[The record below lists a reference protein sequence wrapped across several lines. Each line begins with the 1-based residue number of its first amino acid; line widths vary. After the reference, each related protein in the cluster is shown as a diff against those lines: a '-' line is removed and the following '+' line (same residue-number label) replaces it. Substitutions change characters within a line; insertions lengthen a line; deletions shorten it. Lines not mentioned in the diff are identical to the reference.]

1 VRGVSKVFEDG
12 TRALDLVDLHV
23 DAGELVG
30 IGGPSGSGK
39 STLLSLL
46 AALDRPS
53 AGTIEV
59 AGWSLDRRHAMS
71 AYRRRVVGVVF
82 QLHNLLP
89 HLTARQNIEIAML
102 GTHVGAHERGRRA
115 DELLERVDLADRAG
129 AVPPT
134 LSGGERQRVAI
145 ARALANRPRVLLADE
160 PTGNLDP
167 DSIALVVGLMADTR
181 RDEGTTVVV
190 VTHDDRVARAT
201 DRMLTLVDGRIV
213 PSRAPTP

>member
-1 VRGVSKVFEDG
+1 VRGVAKVFEDG
-12 TRALDLVDLHV
+12 TRALDGVDLHV

-46 AALDRPS
+46 AALDRPTS
-53 AGTIEV
+53 GTIEV

-102 GTHVGAHERGRRA
+102 GTHVGSHERRLRA

-181 RDEGTTVVV
+181 RDEGTTVIV
-190 VTHDDRVARAT
+190 VTHDDRVARTT
-201 DRMLTLVDGRIV
+201 DRMLTLVGGRLAQSETV
-213 PSRAPTP
+213 RP

>member
-115 DELLERVDLADRAG
+115 DELLERVDLADRGA

-181 RDEGTTVVV
+181 RDEGTTVLV
-190 VTHDDRVARAT
+190 VTHDDRVACAT